1 MDWKT
6 IIPEVIAVVITAIVT
21 FLSTRRKYK
30 AESKDIET
38 RVSKSIFS
46 TYDDVIAAMHKQI
59 NEYIKRID
67 ELDKKVQNMVEEN
80 NLLRGELAEFEKKY
94 GKQTKTPKKLES

>member
-1 MDWKT
+1 MDWKSHIIEFIIGISGT
-6 IIPEVIAVVITAIVT
+6 IIGFV
-21 FLSTRRKYK
+21 FGKRKSS
-30 AESKDIET
+30 AESKDIEVKVT
-38 RVSKSIFS
+38 KSIFT
-46 TYDDVIAAMHKQI
+46 TYDDVIKEMHKQI